1 MVSVRCR
8 HGCCERLCM
17 PQVLVCSH
25 NPIFL
30 KHYYGTLRTDGFGVD
45 TTDHTAQAVRMALN
59 QPYSAV
65 VLDGGCIGLNADEA
79 RHIIQ
84 SATGIP
90 VIIAG
95 TGDSGQGAV
104 NAPGSVDLQG
114 VRRLLQSVCQSPME
128 RR

>member
-1 MVSVRCR
+1 
-8 HGCCERLCM
+8 M
-17 PQVLVCSH
+17 PQILVCSH
-25 NPIFL
+25 DPIFL
-30 KHYYGTLRTDGFGVD
+30 KQCYGTLRTDGFGVD

-65 VLDGGCIGLNADEA
+65 VLDGECIGLKAEEA
-79 RHIIQ
+79 GHIIQ

-95 TGDSGQGAV
+95 VGERSGGTFSIAW
-104 NAPGSVDLQG
+104 PVDVEE
-114 VRRLLQSVCQSPME
+114 VRQVLHSVCQSAME